1 VTNLAD
7 VGEML
12 KQARSDAGLSQK
24 DLAERAGVARTTLAR
39 METLARGDMSV
50 AVLVRLL
57 EAAGYDLRIVKR
69 GHARTLDDVLK
80 EQKQSGA

>member
-57 EAAGYDLRIVKR
+57 EAAGYDLRVIKR

>member
-1 VTNLAD
+1 MTNLAD

-69 GHARTLDDVLK
+69 GHARTLDDVLA